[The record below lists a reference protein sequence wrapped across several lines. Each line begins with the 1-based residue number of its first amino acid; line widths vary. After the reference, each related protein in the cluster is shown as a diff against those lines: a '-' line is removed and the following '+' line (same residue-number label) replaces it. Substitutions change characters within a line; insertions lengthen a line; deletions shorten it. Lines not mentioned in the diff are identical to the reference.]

1 METGKVLM
9 LYMTMPDMMRSGH
22 RMECEDFECDDDG
35 IMGDVNYESES
46 EHVLLLVS
54 KKSYDIIEEADLFFD
69 KGLLMENIYV
79 DIDINHLKKDS
90 VIQIG
95 NALFEVT
102 GSCHAYNF
110 LYRFAPEL
118 PELLQDKRGIFVTP
132 MEHAVVEIGNEVKII
147 KTV

>member
-22 RMECEDFECDDDG
+22 RMECDDIECDEDG
-35 IMGDVNYESES
+35 IFGDVNYESGS

-95 NALFEVT
+95 NTLFEVT
-102 GSCHAYNF
+102 GSCQAYNF
-110 LYRFAPEL
+110 LYKFAPEL
-118 PELLQDKRGIFVTP
+118 PELLQNKRGIFVTP
-132 MEHAVVEIGNEVKII
+132 MEHAVITIGNEVKII
-147 KTV
+147 ESA